1 MEIEIDADNHELQ
14 RIVPVLT
21 SLRTACSDLGVEFFI
36 IGALARD
43 LHLQH
48 LNDIDVPRRTRDV
61 DVAVA
66 VDGWDSYADLR
77 DRLIMEYDF
86 TDEDPKQK
94 IRSPDGTELDLVP
107 FGEIEDSNGQIRF
120 PPDDRPVMTVLGLKE
135 ARRSTVS
142 FTFGDEAIAH
152 VVSLPAL
159 GLLKLIAWD
168 ERPRERA
175 HDAQD
180 LCFILRTYFDVEID
194 TIVERHADLFDE
206 DDFSRPHVS
215 ARAYGRAVASLLRR
229 NGALRE
235 HVIQILER
243 ETADAHQSSLA
254 DAMNAVGC
262 HPEYDLRFESIT
274 ALLAGIREELED
286 YTILD

>member
-1 MEIEIDADNHELQ
+1 MAIEIDADNEEIQ

-21 SLRTACSDLGVEFFI
+21 SLREACDDLGVAFFV

-66 VDGWDSYADLR
+66 VDGWESYATLR
-77 DRLIMEYDF
+77 DRLISVYNF
-86 TDEDPKQK
+86 TDEEPKQRV
-94 IRSPDGTELDLVP
+94 RSPEGVQLDLVP
-107 FGEIEDSNGQIRF
+107 FGAIADSSGQIQF
-120 PPDDRPVMTVLGLKE
+120 PPDDRPEMTVLGLEE
-135 ARRSTVS
+135 ARRTTVS
-142 FTFGDEAIAH
+142 VTFADEETAN

-168 ERPRERA
+168 ERPRERV

-180 LCFILRTYFDVEID
+180 LCFILRTYFDVELD

-206 DDFSRPHVS
+206 DEFNRPLVS
-215 ARAYGRAVASLLRR
+215 ARAYGREVASLLRT
-229 NGALRE
+229 GDALRK
-235 HVIQILER
+235 HVVRILER
-243 ETADAHQSSLA
+243 ETADIHQSSLA
-254 DAMNAVGC
+254 DAMNAAGC
-262 HPEYDLRFESIT
+262 HPEYDLRFESIV
-274 ALLAGIREELED
+274 ALRSGIRD
-286 YTILD
+286 GLDE